1 MNGSNKKHK
10 KLFGLL
16 QRDLKSVL
24 FTEEN
29 INEKVLK
36 RYKKSTCE
44 KYNEFL
50 KYLMTLII
58 NLLMKIKK
66 IPLQTSFDEKNDEI
80 DRSILYS
87 LDSPLHL
94 LHADVAN

>member
-50 KYLMTLII
+50 KLFNDADY
-58 NLLMKIKK
+58 K
-66 IPLQTSFDEKNDEI
+66 PFDENKKN
-80 DRSILYS
+80 S
-87 LDSPLHL
+87 SPNI
-94 LHADVAN
+94 V